1 MQITSINRLL
11 ISKITLKDAAFFL
24 ELMNSPNWI
33 KYIGDRNVKT
43 VKQAET
49 YLKKGILKSYRVLGY
64 GFYKVALKSNPSVA
78 IGICGLIKR
87 EELEIPDLGFAML
100 PQYEGKGYGYESS
113 VAVLEEVKNKYDIT
127 EVGAITLELNI
138 NSIKLLE
145 KLDFSFEKK
154 IKPFD
159 DDEELLFFVK
169 QLL

>member
-1 MQITSINRLL
+1 MIIVKTSRLI
-11 ISKITLKDAAFFL
+11 ISKVTHKDAPFFL
-24 ELMNSPNWI
+24 VLMNSPNWI

-43 VKQAET
+43 VKEAES
-49 YLKKGILKSYRVLGY
+49 YLKKGILKSYAALGY

-113 VAVLEEVKNKYDIT
+113 VAVLVEAKNKYDIT
-127 EVGAITLELNI
+127 KVGAITLELNV

-145 KLDFSFEKK
+145 KLGFSFEKK

-159 DDEELLFFVK
+159 DDKELLFFVK